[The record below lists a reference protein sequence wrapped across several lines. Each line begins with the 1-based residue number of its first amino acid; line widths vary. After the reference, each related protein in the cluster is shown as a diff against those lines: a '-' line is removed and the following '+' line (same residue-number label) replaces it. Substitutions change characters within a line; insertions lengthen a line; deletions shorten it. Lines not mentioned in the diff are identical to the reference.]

1 MKQILKW
8 WPVIVG
14 VVAALVWLV
23 TGSIELGSMKTE
35 VKFQHDSAASERVQL
50 QDEDV
55 RLGQRIEATNKKIS
69 RLKSKVDKTTE
80 TVVRI
85 ETQQRQVLKNQD
97 RILIKLEK

>member
-1 MKQILKW
+1 MKQVLKW

-35 VKFQHDSAASERVQL
+35 VQFHHDSAASERDQL
-50 QDEDV
+50 QNEDI
-55 RLGQRIEATNKKIS
+55 RLGQRIEVTNKKIG
-69 RLKSKVDKTTE
+69 RLKNKVDKTSE

-97 RILIKLEK
+97 RILIKLER